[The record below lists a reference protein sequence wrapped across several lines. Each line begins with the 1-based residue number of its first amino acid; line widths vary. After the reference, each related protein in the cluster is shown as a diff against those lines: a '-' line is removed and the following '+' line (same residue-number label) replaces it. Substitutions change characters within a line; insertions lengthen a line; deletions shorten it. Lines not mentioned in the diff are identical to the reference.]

1 MNKDHTPESSS
12 RKTKGNFVCP
22 NCGSR
27 NIQTS
32 QKQYCFPYGVE
43 ENQVELSTEVPVRIC
58 AGCGFEFLDY
68 VGQNVCH
75 EAVCRYLG
83 VMTPSQI
90 KGLRKLYNLTQ
101 AQFREITKLGEA
113 TLSRWERGLVIQN
126 QAYDNYLYLL
136 GFPKNLDRIRSR
148 DKSGE
153 VSQLNVDD
161 DQGPEHQ
168 EGIMLRNIPPGS
180 PSFHCVKLAS

>member
-58 AGCGFEFLDY
+58 AG
-68 VGQNVCH
+68 
-75 EAVCRYLG
+75 
-83 VMTPSQI
+83 
-90 KGLRKLYNLTQ
+90 
-101 AQFREITKLGEA
+101 
-113 TLSRWERGLVIQN
+113 GLVIQN